1 MPLEIRTDEED
12 QRLTASG
19 DAAAAS
25 PAGDLAAIPPDEP
38 AAVPPGNV
46 RAAPTGAMATDPPA
60 DRVAIPLCVP
70 APDPVG
76 DLAAIPPDEPAA
88 GPSGNMRAA
97 AVDTSLPPEGGPLR
111 SRGRPIRDARQC
123 AISRMYNERL

>member
-12 QRLTASG
+12 QRLIASS
-19 DAAAAS
+19 DVAV
-25 PAGDLAAIPPDEP
+25 AGPS
-38 AAVPPGNV
+38 GNV
-46 RAAPTGAMATDPPA
+46 RSALAGAMATDPPA
-60 DRVAIPLCVP
+60 DRVAIPFCVP

-76 DLAAIPPDEPAA
+76 DLAAIPPDEPPA